1 LRDLQI
7 QTPAAR
13 QAALRLLRWDNVLDK
28 DSVEAGIYEMWQNRL
43 YANITAV
50 VVPKAAPAL
59 YPAMSRMVSWMHAP
73 DGRFGADPIA
83 GRNALLAKSMEEAV
97 AELSKRFGPD
107 MEKWKLG
114 AFHYAHILSPMTGAI
129 RPDLQEKFDVGNL
142 PRGGDS
148 FTVTATHSYLDGNQV
163 AGGSF
168 KIVVDTEN
176 WDNSVGLNTPG
187 QSGDV
192 NDPHYRDLYELWV
205 RGKYF
210 PIFYARSKVESV
222 AEKTF
227 VLTPPSGAANGS
239 KLR

>member
-1 LRDLQI
+1 M
-7 QTPAAR
+7 
-13 QAALRLLRWDNVLDK
+13 
-28 DSVEAGIYEMWQNRL
+28 EAGRISLRAHSQ
-43 YANITAV
+43 
-50 VVPKAAPAL
+50 
-59 YPAMSRMVSWMHAP
+59 SDH
-73 DGRFGADPIA
+73 GRD
-83 GRNALLAKSMEEAV
+83 K
-97 AELSKRFGPD
+97 
-107 MEKWKLG
+107 
-114 AFHYAHILSPMTGAI
+114 
-129 RPDLQEKFDVGNL
+129 PDLQEKFDVGNI

-148 FTVTATHSYLDGNQV
+148 FTVTATHSLRDGNQI

-187 QSGDV
+187 QSGGV